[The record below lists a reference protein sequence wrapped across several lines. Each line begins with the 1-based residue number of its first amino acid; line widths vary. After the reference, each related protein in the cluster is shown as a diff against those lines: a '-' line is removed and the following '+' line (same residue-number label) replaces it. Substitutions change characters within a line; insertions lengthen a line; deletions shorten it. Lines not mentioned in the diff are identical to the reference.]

1 MEIFFKFFFAL
12 LFINWINNIYNKIK
26 EKQYKKISDT
36 FIDLIMFLGFVITSY
51 YVYFVLI
58 KQI

>member
-1 MEIFFKFFFAL
+1 MEIFFKFFFGL

-36 FIDLIMFLGFVITSY
+36 YIDLIMFLGFFVTSY
-51 YVYFVLI
+51 YDYFVLI
-58 KQI
+58 KQL